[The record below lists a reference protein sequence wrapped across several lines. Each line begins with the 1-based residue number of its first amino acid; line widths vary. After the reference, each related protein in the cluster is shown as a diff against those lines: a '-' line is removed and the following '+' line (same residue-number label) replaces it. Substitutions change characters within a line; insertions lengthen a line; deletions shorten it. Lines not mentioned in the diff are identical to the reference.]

1 MDLTYIGDSMIQ
13 GPSPTKSRPPG
24 PMPGFGEGALTFE
37 QKSYKKKKQ
46 IPHKEFIFLPD
57 LVRSQGGECSAN
69 GAADRAEGAEFSR
82 PSGESD

>member
-24 PMPGFGEGALTFE
+24 PMPGFGEGALNFE
-37 QKSYKKKKQ
+37 QKSYKKKKS
-46 IPHKEFIFLPD
+46 PHKEFIFLPD

-69 GAADRAEGAEFSR
+69 GAADRTEGAEFSR
-82 PSGESD
+82 QSAESN